1 MKPIIT
7 ALTAFVF
14 TVSSVVAGEL
24 KIDWQNPEGF
34 RDADYYY
41 NGGAKSKEIVIKNLT
56 KYFTREA
63 KRQLP
68 EGSVLELTVTELDL
82 AGDFEPWRSPQ
93 WNDVRIVKDIYPATI
108 EFDYK
113 YIGPDGAVVDEGSE
127 RLRDTLIPRSIVA
140 VQIGRTESYPYVKNL
155 MRKFMRKLGK
165 TE

>member
-7 ALTAFVF
+7 ALTVF
-14 TVSSVVAGEL
+14 LFAVTSALAGEL
-24 KIDWQNPEGF
+24 KIDWQNPSEF
-34 RDADYYY
+34 RDADYYH
-41 NGGAKSKEIVIKNLT
+41 NGGEKSKEIVIKNLT

-68 EGSVLELTVTELDL
+68 DDVVLEIVVTELDL
-82 AGDFEPWRSPQ
+82 AGDFEPWRAPQ
-93 WNDVRIVKDIYPATI
+93 WNDVRIVKEIYPALI

-113 YIGPDGAVVDEGSE
+113 YMGADGAVIEEGSE
-127 RLRDTLIPRSIVA
+127 RLRDTMIPHSIVA
-140 VQIGRTESYPYVKNL
+140 LQIGRTESYPYVKNL